1 MIYTQNDS
9 LTKLTRKIETL
20 NSPLDIDSITVLNT
34 TELSDNEKNDK
45 HTGNTICH
53 KCKQYGHTKKQ
64 CDRHNKIVKQIG
76 RLEFEKE

>member
-9 LTKLTRKIETL
+9 LAKLTRKIETL
-20 NSPLDIDSITVLNT
+20 NSPLDTDSITVLNT

-45 HTGNTICH
+45 HIGNTICH

>member
-64 CDRHNKIVKQIG
+64 CDRHNKIVKQIR